1 MLPTGHPATAPLR
14 RDSVE
19 HMHAIVVSEPGGPEV
34 LQWIEQPDPAPG
46 PGQVLL
52 DVAATAVNRAD
63 LLQRR
68 GLYPPPPGASE
79 ILGLECSGVIAELGE
94 GVSGWNV
101 GDRVCA
107 LLVGGGYAEQVVV
120 AATQLLPVPD
130 GMDIAVAAS
139 LPEIACTVWSN
150 VVMVAGLSRGDVL
163 LVHGGG
169 GGIGTHAIQ
178 VGKALGATVAVTAS
192 AGKLDRCRELGAD
205 LTVDY
210 RSQDF
215 VTEVKKAYGGAN
227 VVLDNMGAAY
237 LSRNI
242 DVLAPDGTLVVIGMQ
257 GGTKGELNIG
267 KLLAKRGKVTA
278 TGLRGRPDTGK
289 SGKAAIVTAVREHL
303 WPLIEEAKV
312 QPIVHAELPI
322 TEAAKAHEMLD
333 SPDTVGKVVLRIDRV

>member
-1 MLPTGHPATAPLR
+1 
-14 RDSVE
+14 
-19 HMHAIVVSEPGGPEV
+19 MHAIVVSEPGGPEV
-34 LQWIEQPDPAPG
+34 LRWTEYPDPTVG

-63 LLQRR
+63 ILQRR

-94 GVSGWNV
+94 GVSGWNI
-101 GDRVCA
+101 GDQVCA
-107 LLVGGGYAEQVVV
+107 LLTGGGYAEQVVV
-120 AATQLLPVPD
+120 SAAHLLPVPA
-130 GMDIAVAAS
+130 GIDIAVAAS

-150 VVMVAGLSRGDVL
+150 VVMTAGLQRGDVL

-178 VGKALGATVAVTAS
+178 VGKALGAKVAVTAS

-205 LTVDY
+205 LAIDY
-210 RSQDF
+210 RNQDF
-215 VTEVKKAYGGAN
+215 VTEVRNAFGGAD

-237 LSRNI
+237 LSRNV
-242 DVLAPDGTLVVIGMQ
+242 DVLAPDGRLVVIGMQ
-257 GGTKGELNIG
+257 GGTKGEMNFA
-267 KLLAKRGKVTA
+267 KLLAKRGHVIA

-289 SGKAAIVTAVREHL
+289 SGKSTIVASVREHL

-312 QPIVHAELPI
+312 QPVVHAELPV
-322 TEAAKAHEMLD
+322 TEAARAHEMLD
-333 SPDTVGKVVLRIDRV
+333 GPDTVGKVVLRVARS

>member
-1 MLPTGHPATAPLR
+1 
-14 RDSVE
+14 
-19 HMHAIVVSEPGGPEV
+19 MHAIVVTEPGGPEV
-34 LQWIEQPDPAPG
+34 LRWTEYPDPTLG

-94 GVSGWNV
+94 GVSGWNI
-101 GDRVCA
+101 GDHVCA
-107 LLVGGGYAEQVVV
+107 LLSGGGYAEQVVV
-120 AATQLLPVPD
+120 SAAQLLPVPAGID
-130 GMDIAVAAS
+130 LAVAAS

-150 VVMVAGLSRGDVL
+150 VVMTAGLQRGDVL

-178 VGKALGATVAVTAS
+178 VGKALGAKVAVTAS

-205 LTVDY
+205 LAIDY

-215 VTEVKKAYGGAN
+215 VTEVRKAFGGAD

-242 DVLAPDGTLVVIGMQ
+242 DVLAPDGRLVVIGMQ
-257 GGTKGELNIG
+257 GGTKGEMNFA
-267 KLLAKRGKVTA
+267 KLLAKRGHVIA

-289 SGKAAIVTAVREHL
+289 SGKNAIVASVREHL

-312 QPIVHAELPI
+312 QPVVHAELPI
-322 TEAAKAHEMLD
+322 TEAAQAHEMLD
-333 SPDTVGKVVLRIDRV
+333 GPDTVGKVVLRVGRS

>member
-1 MLPTGHPATAPLR
+1 
-14 RDSVE
+14 
-19 HMHAIVVSEPGGPEV
+19 MHAIVATEPGGPEV
-34 LQWIEQPDPAPG
+34 LQWIEQPDPELG

-94 GVSGWNV
+94 GVSGWKI

-107 LLVGGGYAEQVVV
+107 LLTGGGYAEQVVV
-120 AATQLLPVPD
+120 PSSQLLPVPI
-130 GMDIAVAAS
+130 GMDLAAAAS
-139 LPEIACTVWSN
+139 LPEVACTVWSN
-150 VVMVAGLSRGDVL
+150 VVMSAGLTRGDVL

-205 LTVDY
+205 LAIDY
-210 RSQDF
+210 RAQDF
-215 VTEVKKAYGGAN
+215 VAEVKKAYGGAN

-257 GGTKGELNIG
+257 GGTKGELNLG
-267 KLLAKRGKVTA
+267 KLLAKRGHVVA

-289 SGKAAIVTAVREHL
+289 SGKSAIVAAVREHL
-303 WPLIEEAKV
+303 WPLVAEGKV
-312 QPIVHAELPI
+312 QPIVHAELHI
-322 TEAAKAHEMLD
+322 AEAAKAHELLD
-333 SPDTVGKVVLRIDRV
+333 SPETVGKVVLEIDRR

>member
-1 MLPTGHPATAPLR
+1 
-14 RDSVE
+14 
-19 HMHAIVVSEPGGPEV
+19 MHAIVVTEPGGPEV
-34 LQWIEQPDPAPG
+34 LRWTEYPDPTLG

-94 GVSGWNV
+94 GVSGWNI
-101 GDRVCA
+101 GDHVCA
-107 LLVGGGYAEQVVV
+107 LLSGGGYAEQVVV
-120 AATQLLPVPD
+120 SAAQLLPVPA
-130 GMDIAVAAS
+130 GIDIAVAAS

-150 VVMVAGLSRGDVL
+150 VVMTAGLQRGDVL

-178 VGKALGATVAVTAS
+178 VGKALGAKVAVTAS

-205 LTVDY
+205 LAIDY

-215 VTEVKKAYGGAN
+215 VTEVRNAFGGAD

-242 DVLAPDGTLVVIGMQ
+242 DVLAPDGRLVVIGMQ
-257 GGTKGELNIG
+257 GGTKGEMNFA
-267 KLLAKRGKVTA
+267 KLLAKRGQVIA

-289 SGKAAIVTAVREHL
+289 SGKSAIVASVREHL

-312 QPIVHAELPI
+312 QPVVHAELPI
-322 TEAAKAHEMLD
+322 TEAARAHEMLD
-333 SPDTVGKVVLRIDRV
+333 GPDTVGKVVLRVGRS